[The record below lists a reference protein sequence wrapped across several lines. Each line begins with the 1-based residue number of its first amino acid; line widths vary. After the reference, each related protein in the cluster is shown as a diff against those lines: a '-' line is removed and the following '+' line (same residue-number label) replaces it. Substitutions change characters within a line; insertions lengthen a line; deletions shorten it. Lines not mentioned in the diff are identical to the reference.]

1 MTKSEVRRLPLE
13 KLRIGHGAV
22 CYDIGAGTGSV
33 AVEMGLEIRRRGG
46 NGEVY
51 AIERSLDALQLI
63 QSNCQKFHGGWQG
76 FHIVE
81 GGAPEAMEG
90 LPLPTHAFI
99 GGSGGKMQAI
109 VEALVAANPGVR
121 IVANA
126 ITLETLGE
134 ILDCMRNFGFQDTEL
149 TQIWAA
155 KVETV
160 GAYHMP
166 KAQNPVYIAV
176 MQNPSLDS
184 EEIQWQEL

>member
-1 MTKSEVRRLPLE
+1 
-13 KLRIGHGAV
+13 
-22 CYDIGAGTGSV
+22 
-33 AVEMGLEIRRRGG
+33 
-46 NGEVY
+46 
-51 AIERSLDALQLI
+51 
-63 QSNCQKFHGGWQG
+63 
-76 FHIVE
+76 
-81 GGAPEAMEG
+81 MEG

-121 IVANA
+121 I
-126 ITLETLGE
+126 
-134 ILDCMRNFGFQDTEL
+134 LDCMRNFGFQDTEL

-155 KVETV
+155 KVETA

>member
-1 MTKSEVRRLPLE
+1 M
-13 KLRIGHGAV
+13 
-22 CYDIGAGTGSV
+22 
-33 AVEMGLEIRRRGG
+33 
-46 NGEVY
+46 
-51 AIERSLDALQLI
+51 
-63 QSNCQKFHGGWQG
+63 
-76 FHIVE
+76 
-81 GGAPEAMEG
+81 
-90 LPLPTHAFI
+90 PTHAFI

-149 TQIWAA
+149 TQVWAA

-166 KAQNPVYIAV
+166 KAQNPEYMAV

>member
-1 MTKSEVRRLPLE
+1 
-13 KLRIGHGAV
+13 
-22 CYDIGAGTGSV
+22 
-33 AVEMGLEIRRRGG
+33 
-46 NGEVY
+46 
-51 AIERSLDALQLI
+51 
-63 QSNCQKFHGGWQG
+63 
-76 FHIVE
+76 
-81 GGAPEAMEG
+81 MEG